1 MCHETHFP
9 YKDLSSNFRMEAISS
24 QLQDMYKDSI
34 CQFHSGK
41 KSADSLSKRLNKLE
55 KGMNRIL
62 EILAPEPGAL
72 TNDENNR
79 NARSGRTVS
88 LSAVEIAGK
97 MYSGHMDNFS
107 YINNLVPEAPLLPCL
122 KRI

>member
-1 MCHETHFP
+1 
-9 YKDLSSNFRMEAISS
+9 MEAISS

-72 TNDENNR
+72 TND
-79 NARSGRTVS
+79 VS

-97 MYSGHMDNFS
+97 MYSGHMDNLS

>member
-1 MCHETHFP
+1 
-9 YKDLSSNFRMEAISS
+9 MEAISS

-34 CQFHSGK
+34 CQSHSGK
-41 KSADSLSKRLNKLE
+41 KSTDSLSKRLNKLE

-72 TNDENNR
+72 INDENNR
-79 NARSGRTVS
+79 NARSGRTAS

-107 YINNLVPEAPLLPCL
+107 YINNLVPEAPLLPYL